1 MTLFQKATRA
11 KLRFLTV
18 KGEVSTEGLWDMPLS
33 GTKDGFDL
41 DTVARATNKSIKELD
56 EEGFVSTRANP
67 ALSKLKLKLE
77 VLKVIIAIKLE
88 EEDARK
94 QEAYRAQEKQKL
106 LAALNEHD
114 DNKLKTLSREELL
127 ERLSKL

>member
-18 KGEVSTEGLWDMPLS
+18 KGEVSTEGLWDMTLS

-67 ALSKLKLKLE
+67 ALSKL
-77 VLKVIIAIKLE
+77 
-88 EEDARK
+88 
-94 QEAYRAQEKQKL
+94 
-106 LAALNEHD
+106 
-114 DNKLKTLSREELL
+114 
-127 ERLSKL
+127 